1 MRINT
6 KQQDSVKIN
15 STEVEDLKCKEQAE
29 EGVSRNLQPTQDV
42 ENKQNQPQNKRK
54 IKLSKDSCK
63 TGTTVWM

>member
-1 MRINT
+1 MKINT

-15 STEVEDLKCKEQAE
+15 NTELEDLNCKEQAE
-29 EGVSRNLQPTQDV
+29 EGMSSNLQPTQNV
-42 ENKQNQPQNKRK
+42 ENKQNQPQNKTK